1 MDFGI
6 RNLLIIFSKNRACQL
21 HLLLESLTIN
31 GAGLFFDKV
40 KILYKSDDEYSL
52 GYNKLKKIFAGVEFV
67 EETNF
72 RNNLLSMMDDKYTTT
87 TFMVDDCILYKPLMA
102 RKEYITNWL
111 TNDTVCF
118 SLRLGKNCEY
128 SHPANLSYKLG
139 EHTHDGEFIKFDY
152 TKQENGDFKYPLS
165 VDGHIFKTDFIKGL
179 LVEIMFS
186 NPNTLEANLQQFVML
201 GKIPM
206 NVVSYNESKLVG
218 VPVNMVNSV
227 FNNRHG
233 LQYYV
238 SEKELNDRYINGE
251 RIDLSKLDLANI
263 NGPHKEIKYEF
274 KNES

>member
-31 GAGLFFDKV
+31 GGGLIFDKI
-40 KILYKSDDEYSL
+40 KILYKSEGDYSL
-52 GYNKLKKIFAGVEFV
+52 GYDKLKTIFTGVEFI

-72 RNNLLSMMDDKYTTT
+72 RNNLLSIMDDKYTTT

-111 TNDTVCF
+111 IEDTVCF

-128 SHPANLSYKLG
+128 SHPANLNYKLG
-139 EHTHDGEFIKFDY
+139 EHIQDGEFIKFDY

-165 VDGHIFKTDFIKGL
+165 LDGHIFKTEFIKGL
-179 LVEIMFS
+179 MVETMFS
-186 NPNTLEANLQQFVML
+186 NPNTLEASLQQFVIL
-201 GKIPM
+201 GKIPI
-206 NVVSYNESKLVG
+206 NVVSYVDSKLVG
-218 VPVNMVNSV
+218 VPVNIVNSV

-233 LQYYV
+233 LQFYV
-238 SEKELNDRYINGE
+238 SEKELNDKYLKGGL
-251 RIDLSKLDLANI
+251 IDFKSLDFSNI
-263 NGPHKEIKYEF
+263 NGPHKEIKYIF
-274 KNES
+274 K